1 MKHIAYNCID
11 VSEFSEGLA
20 AIRNSDGV
28 GFINTNGELVIP
40 TVFEDVEPYWNT
52 MLNTRY
58 MFKKGFL
65 RFDEAFK
72 TLGARMLKNFAIY
85 IKHPPRADFRAWGIS
100 ILLGAKRLIAISWR
114 LAAGH

>member
-40 TVFEDVEPYWNT
+40 TVFEDVDWNT

-58 MFKKGFL
+58 MFKEGL
-65 RFDEAFK
+65 SAFVK
-72 TLGARMLKNFAIY
+72 DGKCGYMDKQGNTVICSL
-85 IKHPPRADFRAWGIS
+85 
-100 ILLGAKRLIAISWR
+100 
-114 LAAGH
+114 